1 MYNAPVFEEGIYI
14 VCFKQIYYCFCFI
27 SNRSWIEKPNSADL
41 QEMAVMPEVGTVP
54 LAPEDVAQ
62 QYEKQQ
68 RRVRLIASAQEQ
80 LQAKEESGGEEAP
93 STTTKSGFRSLLGK
107 LGLVR
112 RTSSATSSTTSS
124 NNNNAVKQAN
134 SSNDNVVSN
143 EIKRKL
149 SMFYGSTIN

>member
-1 MYNAPVFEEGIYI
+1 
-14 VCFKQIYYCFCFI
+14 
-27 SNRSWIEKPNSADL
+27 
-41 QEMAVMPEVGTVP
+41 MPEVGTVP

-80 LQAKEESGGEEAP
+80 LQAKEESGGEKAP

-143 EIKRKL
+143 DIKRKL
-149 SMFYGSTIN
+149 LKLMAQLLINTRYVVFDSTIRSTTVCATG

>member
-1 MYNAPVFEEGIYI
+1 
-14 VCFKQIYYCFCFI
+14 
-27 SNRSWIEKPNSADL
+27 
-41 QEMAVMPEVGTVP
+41 MAVMPEVGTVP

-112 RTSSATSSTTSS
+112 RTSSATSSTTS

-143 EIKRKL
+143 DIKRKL
-149 SMFYGSTIN
+149 LKLMAQLLINTRYVVFDCTIRSTTVCATG